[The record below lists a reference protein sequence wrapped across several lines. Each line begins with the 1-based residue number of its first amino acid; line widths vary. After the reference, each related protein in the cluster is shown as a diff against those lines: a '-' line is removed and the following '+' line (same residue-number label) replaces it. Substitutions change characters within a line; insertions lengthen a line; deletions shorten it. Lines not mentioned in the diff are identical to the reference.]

1 MLFILKTFG
10 FHEDGKRVAILLTGK
25 MNVPYSLPPPI
36 ALPEQLNDD
45 MYYALYNSKVFTEF
59 INHSNSNFQLMYK
72 TFELQINFLNSRILQ
87 LESEIQELKKV

>member
-1 MLFILKTFG
+1 MGSLTRV
-10 FHEDGKRVAILLTGK
+10 KRVK
-25 MNVPYSLPPPI
+25 MNVPYSIQPPVCLPPPELI
-36 ALPEQLNDD
+36 NDD

-87 LESEIQELKKV
+87 LESEIQELKKVLNP